1 MQMYL
6 NHIFTFK
13 KIASFVL
20 LTLTLLVFS
29 VISGCATAPASAVAP
44 AVVATGAAE
53 GGGKLAAA
61 SAAPSPAAD
70 STGRL
75 AKDPFER
82 YNRAVFNL
90 NDSID
95 NAVLKPVAAAYRQAV
110 PSPVRG
116 GVSNFFNNI
125 EDAWSLLNSVLQARP
140 RNAIDN
146 YMRVVVN
153 TFFGLGGILDVAG
166 EMGIER
172 HTEDFGKTLGRWG
185 VPAGPYVVFPLYGP
199 TTLRDSFAISFEN
212 RNDLL
217 NPIKPASDRYLVMGL
232 RLVDQRTELLRVTGF
247 LDDAALDRYSFAR
260 DAFLQK
266 RRADISEGKDLP
278 DEKFIDAP
286 DYKEPVLPAK

>member
-1 MQMYL
+1 MQVDL
-6 NHIFTFK
+6 ITNTTK
-13 KIASFVL
+13 KRASFVL

-29 VISGCATAPASAVAP
+29 VISGCASTSEAVGTRPA
-44 AVVATGAAE
+44 ATGSA
-53 GGGKLAAA
+53 AAA
-61 SAAPSPAAD
+61 SDEPVV
-70 STGRL
+70 TGRL

-82 YNRAVFNL
+82 YNRAIFSL

-95 NAVLKPVAAAYRQAV
+95 NAVLKPVANAYRQTV

-116 GVSNFFNNI
+116 GVANFFNNI
-125 EDAWSLLNSVLQARP
+125 EDAWSFVNSTLQLRP

-146 YMRVVVN
+146 GMRVMVN

-172 HTEDFGKTLGRWG
+172 HSEDLGKTLGRWG

-199 TTLRDSFAISFEN
+199 TTLRDSFAISFETS
-212 RNDLL
+212 NDLL
-217 NPIKPASDRYLVMGL
+217 KSITPISARNAAYGL
-232 RLVDQRTELLRVTGF
+232 RLVDTRAELLRVTGF

-266 RRADISEGKDLP
+266 RRADILEGKNMP
-278 DEKFIDAP
+278 DDKFIDAP
-286 DYKEPVLPAK
+286 EDKEPAAPAK